1 MHVRT
6 RSGLLLAVILA
17 VAGCARLG
25 CEKQPAAQSGGPL
38 RYLPRTAEAAFVVPD
53 LGVIG
58 DRLALLEKLKIASF
72 AAQLQGAPNSKALV
86 DALVREVG
94 VELRSREELKKAGL
108 EPARGFGAAML
119 PGGDAFFVVGVSDA
133 GRFADTIK
141 KLAQTRLGA
150 GVVSTSEANGRK
162 LVSFSRAEGAP
173 AEFGYVLLDKDG
185 YALAAPGELSKRLP
199 EFAALAKEKSLAAD
213 PNLEGSLS
221 RLPTQRDLIVHLP
234 ATELVGAP
242 TPSSRPAAPVPVTLV
257 ASLTAEAL
265 KVHADAPWPDSV
277 STMGMFE
284 RQDGAVD
291 LLPLLPS
298 DAFVVARFGGDA
310 AALEPLLP
318 LLTGPYLQ
326 RAFDA
331 AKVDLKKEILANLQ
345 PGSVAALAVSP
356 TIPLGHGMPQFDV
369 RSTNPF
375 KYVHLVALAQAKQP
389 EKIQPL
395 LARMPEI
402 APRFGATIEATP
414 KDGDTLYVTS
424 YARGEGVHFA
434 DAAGKVVF
442 ASPLGRLE
450 RALATVKA
458 PDDATAPAL
467 LKDPE
472 LARVLKEYPLAIV
485 VDLHRLA
492 DSVKALPSEAW
503 GIGGFAIKA
512 TTVRWLEGMEDLR
525 AITLGVLRKDK
536 AVQAEIALRLAK
548 Q

>member
-6 RSGLLLAVILA
+6 RSGLLLALLVA

-25 CEKQPAAQSGGPL
+25 CEKSPAAEAEGPL
-38 RYLPRTAEAAFVVPD
+38 RYLPRTAEAAVVVPD
-53 LGVIG
+53 LGIIG
-58 DRLALLEKLKIASF
+58 DRLALVEKLKIASF
-72 AAQLQGAPNSKALV
+72 AAQLQGVPDAKALV
-86 DALVREVG
+86 NALIREVG

-108 EPARGFGAAML
+108 APERGFGMAVL
-119 PGGDAFFVVGVSDA
+119 PGGEAYFVVGVSDA

-150 GVVSTSEANGRK
+150 GEVTTSDVGGRK
-162 LVSFSRAEGAP
+162 LVSFSREAAGAK
-173 AEFGYVLLDKDG
+173 AEFGYVLLEG

-199 EFAALAKEKSLAAD
+199 EFAALPKEKSLAGD
-213 PNLEGSLS
+213 VPLEAALA
-221 RLPTQRDLIVHLP
+221 RLPKTRDVFVHLP
-234 ATELVGAP
+234 ATGLGV
-242 TPSSRPAAPVPVTLV
+242 TPASRPGAPVPVTLV
-257 ASLTAEAL
+257 ANLNTEGLT
-265 KVHADAPWPDSV
+265 VHADAPWPDMERSL
-277 STMGMFE
+277 GIFE
-284 RQDGAVD
+284 RKDGAVD

-310 AALEPLLP
+310 SALEPLLP

-326 RAFDA
+326 RAFTE
-331 AKVDLKKEILANLQ
+331 AKLNVNQEILANLQ

-356 TIPLGHGMPQFDV
+356 TIPLGQGMPQFDV
-369 RSTNPF
+369 RRTNPF
-375 KYVHLVALAQAKQP
+375 KYVHLVALAQPKQP
-389 EKIQPL
+389 EKVKPL
-395 LARMPEI
+395 LARLPEI
-402 APRFGATIEATP
+402 APRFGAKIEATP

-450 RALATVKA
+450 RALSTVKSPDGSA
-458 PDDATAPAL
+458 PPAL
-467 LKDPE
+467 LNDPE
-472 LARVLKEYPLAIV
+472 LSRVLKEYPLAVV

-512 TTVRWLEGMEDLR
+512 TTVRWLEAAGDLR
-525 AITLGVLRKDK
+525 AITLGMLRKDK
-536 AVQAEIALRLAK
+536 AVQAEVSLRFAK